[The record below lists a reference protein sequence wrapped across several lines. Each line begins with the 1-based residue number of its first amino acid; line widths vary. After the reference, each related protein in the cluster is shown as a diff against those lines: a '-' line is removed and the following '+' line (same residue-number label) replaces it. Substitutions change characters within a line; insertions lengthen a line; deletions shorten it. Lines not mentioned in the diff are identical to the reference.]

1 MEYKDHPLSSL
12 LPLMSQI
19 EIRELA
25 ADIQLNGLR
34 SPIVLLDGLILDG
47 RNRYRA
53 CKMGNVKPEFT
64 DYNGDGDPLAFINS
78 VNVKRRHL
86 TQAQKAMVG
95 AKYETLSHGGGRKF
109 QDAPVRLE
117 KTRAEI
123 AKELEISPR
132 SICDAK
138 RVLETAPRKQIK
150 AIEEGK
156 TTAKTV
162 LKEIKA
168 NAQSAKDKLGF
179 AIPKPIES
187 DWQEAETFRETLN
200 ALHRIK
206 LRIEKAIEDRE
217 LAFREITNST
227 VADLHNAWSNLERV
241 LPYAVCPTC
250 EGHNRKNCT
259 LCKQRG
265 WVSRF
270 GYEHWVPKTT
280 RALREKA
287 VK

>member
-64 DYNGDGDPLAFINS
+64 DYNGDGDPLTFINS

-86 TQAQKAMVG
+86 TQAQKSMVG
-95 AKYETLSHGGGRKF
+95 AKYETLLHGGDRKN
-109 QDAPVRLE
+109 QDATLHLE
-117 KTRAEI
+117 KTRTEI
-123 AKELEISPR
+123 AKELDVSPR
-132 SICDAK
+132 SIATAK
-138 RVLETAPRKQIK
+138 KALEIAPKREIK
-150 AIEEGK
+150 AIETGK
-156 TTAKTV
+156 KTATAV
-162 LKEIKA
+162 VREITNKA
-168 NAQSAKDKLGF
+168 ASAKDKLGF
-179 AIPKPIES
+179 TVPKSIES
-187 DWQEAETFRETLN
+187 DWREAETFRETLN